1 MDGIINFLKIVFLK
15 ENNQGYFMTF
25 IALLLFAILFFYI
38 VNQFFTYI
46 KNKNYFSSIK
56 NKSVNSHNNFLIV
69 PFEKGRYY
77 LYEVYNINFF
87 WFFECKT
94 CRKVPISVDY
104 DPSFCGLGEQYLADS
119 LEVAKQRI
127 EELEKNFNYPY

>member
-15 ENNQGYFMTF
+15 ENNQGSVMTF
-25 IALLLFAILFFYI
+25 IFLLLFAILSFYI
-38 VNQFFTYI
+38 VNQIFTYSKI
-46 KNKNYFSSIK
+46 KQHFFSIK
-56 NKSVNSHNNFLIV
+56 NKAVNSHNDFLIV
-69 PFEKGRYY
+69 PFEKGKYY
-77 LYEVYNINFF
+77 LYEVYNTNFF
-87 WFFECKT
+87 CFFECKT

-119 LEVAKQRI
+119 FEIAKQRI